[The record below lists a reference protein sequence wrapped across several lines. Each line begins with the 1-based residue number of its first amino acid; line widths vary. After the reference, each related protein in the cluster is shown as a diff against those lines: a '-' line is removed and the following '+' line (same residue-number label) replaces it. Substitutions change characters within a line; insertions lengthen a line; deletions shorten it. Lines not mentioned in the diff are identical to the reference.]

1 MEEMIGL
8 AVPYLPLIYALRWFM
23 ISFRNKTKSQWRTKK
38 RLTKKSGVR
47 QVSSM
52 CQAVGC
58 TKFSEWIVTC
68 DILGKKNVEV
78 YLCKKHSNT
87 KKPLEVRISTTEQP
101 LVPKN

>member
-1 MEEMIGL
+1 MIGL
-8 AVPYLPLIYALRWFM
+8 AVPYLPLIFALRWFM
-23 ISFRNKTKSQWRTKK
+23 ISFRNKA
-38 RLTKKSGVR
+38 KKSGVR

-58 TKFSEWIVTC
+58 TKFSEWIVPY